1 MDTKIQSVAKK
12 KKKDSDG
19 RGYLCIIDNYIKQKK
34 NRNFEYFQ

>member
-12 KKKDSDG
+12 KKDSDG
-19 RGYLCIIDNYIKQKK
+19 RSYLCIIDNYIKQKK